1 MPEEPKSIFGRAMTR
16 ALSWRPVLIGG
27 KARNID
33 PSLKNYKIDM
43 TFDRMGH
50 RAKGAKALGR
60 FTDFGDDYNPMAIP
74 RPSAGKAV
82 DPAKALANYRG
93 YPYAAGNAIA

>member
-1 MPEEPKSIFGRAMTR
+1 MPDEPQSIFGRAMSR

-27 KARNID
+27 KARSID
-33 PSLKNYKIDM
+33 PSLKTYKIDM
-43 TFDRMGH
+43 SFDRFGH

-74 RPSAGKAV
+74 RPSAGKHV
-82 DPAKALANYRG
+82 DPARALAHYRG
-93 YPYAAGNAIA
+93 FVYAGVRA